1 MVAVFFPVQLRLSLR
16 RNRMAGSVPYI
27 ERGLHQL
34 VVVRYLNSD
43 DKILGFM
50 VHPFMFLV
58 KVSIWICHYY
68 TMAHC
73 LAMVCVTGIHKC
85 GGKTK
90 YFKSYRTQHTDAW
103 AHDDDPLHSYFH
115 QSSCMTSQPWL
126 TELTGRP
133 PSKVDQLVETGRW
146 ANEKKVSQCV
156 GLFVSF
162 WGIRRDFST
171 ATVIY
176 WG

>member
-1 MVAVFFPVQLRLSLR
+1 
-16 RNRMAGSVPYI
+16 
-27 ERGLHQL
+27 
-34 VVVRYLNSD
+34 
-43 DKILGFM
+43 
-50 VHPFMFLV
+50 
-58 KVSIWICHYY
+58 
-68 TMAHC
+68 
-73 LAMVCVTGIHKC
+73 
-85 GGKTK
+85 
-90 YFKSYRTQHTDAW
+90 
-103 AHDDDPLHSYFH
+103 
-115 QSSCMTSQPWL
+115 MTSQPWL

-133 PSKVDQLVETGRW
+133 PSKVDRLVETGRW

>member
-1 MVAVFFPVQLRLSLR
+1 MSLR

-50 VHPFMFLV
+50 VHPFIFLV
-58 KVSIWICHYY
+58 KVSIWICHY
-68 TMAHC
+68 TLAHC
-73 LAMVCVTGIHKC
+73 LATVCVTGIHNC

-90 YFKSYRTQHTDAW
+90 YFKSYRTHTRTLG
-103 AHDDDPLHSYFH
+103 HMIRTPLHSYFH
-115 QSSCMTSQPWL
+115 QSSCMASQPWL

-133 PSKVDQLVETGRW
+133 LSKVDQLVETGRW

-162 WGIRRDFST
+162 WGIRRDFFT
-171 ATVIY
+171 ATVKLS
-176 WG
+176 GVK